1 MMTESL
7 SRESTP
13 HTDSYNLCW
22 STPETSCSLRA
33 FETFYQHLARCLA
46 GLVSH
51 FLNQNIPI
59 YPL

>member
-22 STPETSCSLRA
+22 STLVTSCSLRA
-33 FETFYQHLARCLA
+33 FETFYQQHSGWCLA
-46 GLVSH
+46 ALV
-51 FLNQNIPI
+51 
-59 YPL
+59 